1 MTSGPVTTR
10 PDLSLLD
17 TDLTTQRPSGARTVL
32 CLEVTDATVLV
43 DRRRASDPN
52 ESVQYPAEIAAECVR
67 NHYGLVTTVVP
78 GMIMAEFPD
87 SGSAVRTAMEIQ
99 RQLIGSADSTPRNSG
114 LELRVGIY
122 AASRGKGT
130 DPDGDSINAVTKIS
144 KRAGPGQILISR
156 AVYES
161 VAQDSDLQCQWVS
174 SFKSKPGEAPEDVFE
189 VNYSEV
195 PACVPPRYEVLS
207 RVGTGGMGIVYKV
220 RDLEAREIIALKILK
235 PGASADQAMQENLR
249 REVYLA
255 RKVTHKN
262 VCRIHEFNRSK
273 GTAYI
278 SMEFIEGESLLRRLR
293 RTGGLP
299 LEESLGIVRQIC
311 AGLREAHLQGI
322 VHRDLKPANIM
333 IDSAGNVKIMDFGIA
348 RLAQDNGQMT
358 GTVAGTPAY
367 MAPEQV
373 QLKPVGPRTDIYSL
387 GLLLYEFV
395 TGTQAF
401 TGDNSIAIALKQ
413 INDSPRR
420 PREIVPDLPQ
430 RVEAVILKALEKD
443 PAKRF
448 ESVDALLAAVE
459 SPAPQAN
466 ARSIAAAIGPD
477 LRRAATEI
485 SHVVNLG
492 VERARPA
499 VPVIAKFARDAQ
511 HAAVRATVAA
521 RLQTRKTARKVS
533 TFDWNSLKR
542 SRSGQAVTASL
553 LSGFLLVGVV
563 AVARGSRTGYTNH
576 SVPAALAAASTQSP
590 NAVPP
595 AGITIAETADP
606 TPADAVATSSDPS
619 TNVGTEQVDLG
630 KGFGVAPTAAP
641 APDPDATDAAVKSD
655 SPASSATNSKPAASA
670 MRPEK
675 PPASAATKKSHP
687 KPAANQRFAVDS
699 TAAAFSNLDS
709 TGSSNS
715 ATTNPGASPSP
726 LNASPQPSSPVSPA
740 APNAEHP
747 SDSVSVAPPLWE
759 PFLDVATFKDQAH
772 ADEVIDKL
780 TKAGFHAFSVQ
791 KTHFFIGSYHVEVGP
806 FDTQHDIG
814 AAQQQLAALGYKSH
828 SVK

>member
-17 TDLTTQRPSGARTVL
+17 TDLTTQRQPGARTIL

-43 DRRRASDPN
+43 DRRRASDPT

-67 NHYGLVTTVVP
+67 NHYGSVTTVVP

-99 RQLIGSADSTPRNSG
+99 RQLIGSGEPTSRNSS

-122 AASRGKGT
+122 AARSEKGT
-130 DPDGDSINAVTKIS
+130 LLDGDATTAVTKIS

-156 AVYES
+156 AVYEAVS
-161 VAQDSDLQCQWVS
+161 QDSDLQCQWVS
-174 SFKSKPGEAPEDVFE
+174 SFKSKSDEAPEDVFE

-235 PGASADQAMQENLR
+235 PGASADQGMQENLR

-333 IDSAGNVKIMDFGIA
+333 IDSGGNVKIMDFGIA

-373 QLKPVGPRTDIYSL
+373 QLKPLGPRTDIYSV

-430 RVEAVILKALEKD
+430 RIEAVILKALEKD

-466 ARSIAAAIGPD
+466 PLSIAAAIGPD

-485 SHVVNLG
+485 SHVVHLG
-492 VERARPA
+492 VEKARPA

-521 RLQTRKTARKVS
+521 RVQTRKTARKVS

-563 AVARGSRTGYTNH
+563 AVARGSRTGYANN
-576 SVPAALAAASTQSP
+576 SVPAAFATTSTQSP
-590 NAVPP
+590 NVVPP
-595 AGITIAETADP
+595 AGITIGETADP
-606 TPADAVATSSDPS
+606 RPADTISPSPEPS
-619 TNVGTEQVDLG
+619 TNVGTEPVDLSQ
-630 KGFGVAPTAAP
+630 GFGVATAAAP
-641 APDPDATDAAVKSD
+641 APDPSAANGAVKSD
-655 SPASSATNSKPAASA
+655 APGSSATNSKPASSGMKSGTA
-670 MRPEK
+670 
-675 PPASAATKKSHP
+675 PASATAKKSHP
-687 KPAANQRFAVDS
+687 KSTLNQRLAVDS
-699 TAAAFSNLDS
+699 TSAPVPNFDATRSSNPAATSP
-709 TGSSNS
+709 GSS
-715 ATTNPGASPSP
+715 P
-726 LNASPQPSSPVSPA
+726 LSSNALPQPSSVAPPA
-740 APNAEHP
+740 AANNEHP
-747 SDSVSVAPPLWE
+747 SDSASVAPPLWE
-759 PFLDVATFKDQAH
+759 PFLDVATFKDQAR
-772 ADEVIDKL
+772 ADEAIDKL

-828 SVK
+828 TVK

>member
-10 PDLSLLD
+10 PDLGLHD
-17 TDLTTQRPSGARTVL
+17 TDLTAKRNPAARTVL

-43 DRRRASDPN
+43 DRRRASDGT
-52 ESVQYPAEIAAECVR
+52 ESVQYPAEVAAECVR
-67 NHYGLVTTVVP
+67 NHHGSVTTVVP
-78 GMIMAEFPD
+78 GMMMAEFREP
-87 SGSAVRTAMEIQ
+87 GSAVRTAMEIQ
-99 RQLIGSADSTPRNSG
+99 RQLIGSGDSTPRNSS

-122 AASRGKGT
+122 CPNRENGT
-130 DPDGDSINAVTKIS
+130 DLPGDAVTAVTKIS
-144 KRAGPGQILISR
+144 RRAGPGQILISR
-156 AVYES
+156 SVYES
-161 VAQDSDLQCQWVS
+161 VSHDSDLQCQWVS
-174 SFKSKPGEAPEDVFE
+174 SFKSSSSDAPEDVFE

-195 PACVPPRYEVLS
+195 PACVPSRYEVLS

-293 RTGGLP
+293 RTGALP
-299 LEESLGIVRQIC
+299 LEESLRIVRQIC

-333 IDSAGNVKIMDFGIA
+333 VDPAGNVKIMDFGIA

-373 QLKPVGPRTDIYSL
+373 QLKPVGPRTDIYSV

-413 INDSPRR
+413 INDLPRR

-430 RVEAVILKALEKD
+430 RMEEVILKALEKN
-443 PAKRF
+443 PSKRF
-448 ESVDALLAAVE
+448 ESVDALLAALE
-459 SPAPQAN
+459 PPAPHTHSV
-466 ARSIAAAIGPD
+466 SIAAAIGPE
-477 LRRAATEI
+477 LRRAANEI

-492 VERARPA
+492 VEKARPA
-499 VPVIAKFARDAQ
+499 VPVIAKFARAVQ
-511 HAAVRATVAA
+511 HTALRATVAA
-521 RLQTRKTARKVS
+521 RVQTRESAKKFSA
-533 TFDWNSLKR
+533 FDWNSLKH

-563 AVARGSRTGYTNH
+563 AVARGSRSGYANN
-576 SVPAALAAASTQSP
+576 SAPAAVASTQTSAA
-590 NAVPP
+590 NAVTS
-595 AGITIAETADP
+595 AAVVAEEATRQ
-606 TPADAVATSSDPS
+606 TPSDTLSTSSDPS
-619 TNVGTEQVDLG
+619 ANVGTEQVDLS
-630 KGFGVAPTAAP
+630 KGFGVPTTATP
-641 APDPDATDAAVKSD
+641 APDPDSTGDSVTSD
-655 SPASSATNSKPAASA
+655 SPTASPANTKPAATKL
-670 MRPEK
+670 EK
-675 PPASAATKKSHP
+675 PLASGTAKKTHTKSAASP
-687 KPAANQRFAVDS
+687 RFALAS
-699 TAAAFSNLDS
+699 TAAPVSNFDASSSLNTARNNPDGSPSDS
-709 TGSSNS
+709 NTGSQPSTPASPAAPTLEHPSNS
-715 ATTNPGASPSP
+715 AT
-726 LNASPQPSSPVSPA
+726 A
-740 APNAEHP
+740 A
-747 SDSVSVAPPLWE
+747 PLWE
-759 PFLDVATFKDQAH
+759 PFLDVATFKDQTL
-772 ADEVIDKL
+772 ADQAVAELIKS
-780 TKAGFHAFSVQ
+780 GFHAFSVQ
-791 KTHFFIGSYHVEVGP
+791 KSHFFINSYHVEVGP
-806 FDTQHDIG
+806 FDTQHDIA
-814 AAQQQLAALGYKSH
+814 AAQQQLATLGYKTRT
-828 SVK
+828 VK